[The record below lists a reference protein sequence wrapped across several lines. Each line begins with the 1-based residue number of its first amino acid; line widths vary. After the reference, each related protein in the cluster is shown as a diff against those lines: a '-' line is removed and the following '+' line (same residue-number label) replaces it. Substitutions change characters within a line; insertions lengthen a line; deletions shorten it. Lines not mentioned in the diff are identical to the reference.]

1 MKRIAAFLLIL
12 ASASALA
19 EDTLLGAGIR
29 TRPAWD
35 GSNDQVT
42 DLIPVVRYYGKP
54 WFARTTQGI
63 LEGGARATLSG
74 NLVGGVQLAYEAGR
88 FNTHPVA
95 SLGAHLEYD
104 TRLGPAPLTLLA
116 RARHYLESGHGMQ
129 ADLRGTLGVH
139 QGGRSLAGLF
149 VQFTFA
155 DPENTRA
162 YQQANE
168 SGLLYTDFGVL
179 GSYDLSRQWVLVGSA
194 HLRRLNGDYPL
205 AQRRTGIYAAAG
217 LAYRF

>member
-1 MKRIAAFLLIL
+1 MKSIAAFLLLL
-12 ASASALA
+12 ASGAALA
-19 EDTLLGAGIR
+19 EETLLGAGIR

-35 GSNDQVT
+35 GSNSQVT

-63 LEGGARATLSG
+63 LEGGARMGLANG
-74 NLVGGVQLAYEAGR
+74 LVGGVQLAYEAGR
-88 FNTHPVA
+88 FNKHPVA

-104 TRLGPAPLTLLA
+104 TRLGPAPLTLLG
-116 RARHYLESGHGMQ
+116 RVRHYLESDHGMQ
-129 ADLRGTLGVH
+129 ADLRGTLGIH
-139 QGGRSLAGLF
+139 QGGRSLAGVFL
-149 VQFTFA
+149 QFTFA
-155 DPENTRA
+155 DSENTRA
-162 YQQANE
+162 YQKADE
-168 SGLLYTDFGVL
+168 SGLLYTDLGVL

-205 AQRRTGIYAAAG
+205 TQRRTGLYAAAG